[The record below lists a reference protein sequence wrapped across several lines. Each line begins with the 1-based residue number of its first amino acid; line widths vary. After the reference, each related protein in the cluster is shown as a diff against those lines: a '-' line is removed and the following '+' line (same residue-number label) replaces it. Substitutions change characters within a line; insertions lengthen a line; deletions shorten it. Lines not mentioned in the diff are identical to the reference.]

1 MVTGQKA
8 QLFYQN
14 TAMFYYIFM
23 IQKLLNYWMSS
34 RYSFLFVFSFLLAI
48 GRKIINCISWLHL
61 IWFICFI
68 NYLNYTP
75 LSVPIAFDDVMN
87 IHKIKSDLYLWNY
100 PAVLARRNCYSEI
113 RTWKKRDCCY
123 LQTRRLFSNY

>member
-23 IQKLLNYWMSS
+23 IQKLLHYWMSS

-48 GRKIINCISWLHL
+48 GRDGII
-61 IWFICFI
+61 
-68 NYLNYTP
+68 
-75 LSVPIAFDDVMN
+75 
-87 IHKIKSDLYLWNY
+87 
-100 PAVLARRNCYSEI
+100 
-113 RTWKKRDCCY
+113 
-123 LQTRRLFSNY
+123 LFVFALFTLLKL